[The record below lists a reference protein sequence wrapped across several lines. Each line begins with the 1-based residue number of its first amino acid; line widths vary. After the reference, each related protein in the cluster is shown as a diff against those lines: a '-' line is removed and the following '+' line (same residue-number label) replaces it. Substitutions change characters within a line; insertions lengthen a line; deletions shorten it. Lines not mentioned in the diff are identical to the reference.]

1 MAVDPITVGLVI
13 GGIKGL
19 AGAFGTS
26 RQIDNEVYAMERK
39 RDALRKQ
46 GREIKGQFHRKAI
59 QAQLFG
65 DYEQTRID
73 RIQKFKTSQKKAV
86 SASRGASL
94 GSGTPYNVI
103 LSQQAENK
111 ANIDMHSYKVTTQT
125 NNLRDEGQRQYDS
138 LHAQAEGIQNQIHR
152 THSQRNERMFTS
164 FLTGGIGGFGSG
176 MNMANSYNTAYPG
189 TSSPSSGMSPYQ
201 NVTGRPN

>member
-1 MAVDPITVGLVI
+1 MEPMTIALTAMAVKGLVS
-13 GGIKGL
+13 G
-19 AGAFGTS
+19 FGTN

-125 NNLRDEGQRQYDS
+125 NNLRDEGQRQYDG
-138 LHAQAEGIQNQIHR
+138 LHAQAEGLQDQIHR
-152 THSQRNERMFTS
+152 THSQRNERVFTS
-164 FLTGGIGGFGSG
+164 MLTAGASGFSQG
-176 MNMANSYNTAYPG
+176 MGMANAYNTAYPG
-189 TSSPSSGMSPYQ
+189 TSSSSPYQ